1 MDKEPEKIIKARE
14 IALLAA
20 VQIAMQNDT
29 PAKITQR
36 AEFFAKWVLCGEV
49 TSS

>member
-1 MDKEPEKIIKARE
+1 MDKESKKIIKARE

-29 PAKITQR
+29 PTKITQR
-36 AEFFAKWVLCGEV
+36 ADIFAKWVLC
-49 TSS
+49 